1 MNAESDLLSV
11 LAHEMRTPIAAILG
25 YQELLA
31 EGIYGD
37 VDERGKEPLDRI
49 AYSARQ
55 LLHLID
61 GVQEITMPPN
71 KRLSTHIE
79 VFEPAPLLRAC
90 LAHAHA
96 DAVGRN
102 VVLSIEVPDDLPQLE
117 GDPERFCRAI
127 DLAVAAAIKSSYGA
141 TLHISAGMS
150 AEQLQVSIEQTA
162 LSLERDDPA
171 FALHMQDRLTGSG
184 LRLAIVREIASHMH
198 GGLELTPTADG
209 TLTVSV
215 RFSGNSTGPKTH

>member
-1 MNAESDLLSV
+1 MSAVSDLLTV

-25 YQELLA
+25 YQELLT

-71 KRLSTHIE
+71 KRLSSHIE
-79 VFEPAPLLRAC
+79 DFEPTPLLRAC

-96 DAVGRN
+96 DAIGRN
-102 VVLSIEVPDDLPQLE
+102 VVLSTEVPDSLPRLY
-117 GDPERFCRAI
+117 GDPERFSRAI
-127 DLAVAAAIKSSYGA
+127 DLAVAAAIKSSYGS
-141 TLHISAGMS
+141 T
-150 AEQLQVSIEQTA
+150 LQVTAAMDEGQLNVTIEQTA
-162 LSLERDDPA
+162 LSLDRDDPG
-171 FALHMQDRLTGSG
+171 FVRHEQGRLTGSG
-184 LRLAIVREIASHMH
+184 LRLAIVREIASQMH
-198 GGLELTPTADG
+198 GGLDLTPSPDG
-209 TLTVSV
+209 TLTVSL
-215 RFSGNSTGPKTH
+215 RFSGNSTGPAIH

>member
-1 MNAESDLLSV
+1 MSTISDLLTV

-25 YQELLA
+25 YQELII

-71 KRLSTHIE
+71 KRLSSHSEEFQPT
-79 VFEPAPLLRAC
+79 PLLRAC

-96 DAVGRN
+96 DAIGRN
-102 VVLSIEVPDDLPQLE
+102 VVLSAAVPDDLPRLH

-141 TLHISAGMS
+141 TLQVSAGVN
-150 AEQLQVSIEQTA
+150 AGQLQVTIEQTA
-162 LSLERDDPA
+162 LSLERDDPG
-171 FALHMQDRLTGSG
+171 FVLHEQDRLTGSG
-184 LRLAIVREIASHMH
+184 LRLAIVREIASQMH
-198 GGLELTPTADG
+198 GGLDLTPTPDG

-215 RFSGNSTGPKTH
+215 RFSGNSAVPKTH

>member
-1 MNAESDLLSV
+1 MSAISDLLTV

-37 VDERGKEPLDRI
+37 VDVRSKEPLDRI

-71 KRLSTHIE
+71 KRLSSHVE
-79 VFEPAPLLRAC
+79 EFEPSPLLRSC
-90 LAHAHA
+90 LEHAHA
-96 DAVGRN
+96 DAIGRN
-102 VVLSIEVPDDLPQLE
+102 VVLDTDIPDALPSLT
-117 GDPERFCRAI
+117 GDPDRFCRAI

-141 TLHISAGMS
+141 TLVISAVVLDG
-150 AEQLQVSIEQTA
+150 ELQVSIKDTS
-162 LSLERDDPA
+162 LSLDRDDPT
-171 FALHMQDRLTGSG
+171 FVTQGQERLTGSG
-184 LRLAIVREIASHMH
+184 LRLAIVREITSQMH
-198 GGLELTPTADG
+198 GGLELNPTPAG
-209 TLTVSV
+209 SLTVCL
-215 RFSGNSTGPKTH
+215 RFSGNSAQPKSH